1 MPTTIL
7 QPGQIEAA
15 AGEIPGLRL
24 PAPGLFAGR
33 ARRLRALAP
42 GHSLGP
48 FLTFAAALAE
58 RQEAAWHALA
68 PAPLPPALLLAHC
81 REGAMP
87 PLAHP
92 AWWPGPEWRDLARS
106 LAADL
111 IGEVPAGSGSDQLAA
126 ATDDWLEAQ
135 AHALLEADGPALDL
149 AAAPFI
155 GAALQVHWT
164 ALAARLQPGDL
175 GPSAQQAQCPVCGS
189 PPVASVLR
197 IGGAEGGLRYLHCG
211 LCASEWHVVRA
222 KCSLCDNS
230 RGIAYLSIEGPD
242 GKPRRGVEAETCPEC
257 HGYLKLCRM
266 DQDPEV
272 DPWADDLATLALD
285 LLVDQEGYERAALNF
300 LLLQG
305 LPLQTPA
312 V

>member
-1 MPTTIL
+1 MSTTIL

-15 AGEIPGLRL
+15 ASEIPVLRL
-24 PAPGLFAGR
+24 PERGLFAGR
-33 ARRLRALAP
+33 ARRLRGLAP
-42 GHSLGP
+42 GHSLAD
-48 FLTFAAALAE
+48 FLNFAAALAD
-58 RQEAAWHALA
+58 RQEAAWRALA
-68 PAPLPPALLLAHC
+68 PEALPSGELLARC
-81 REGAMP
+81 RDAAMP
-87 PLAHP
+87 PLAPP
-92 AWWPGPEWRDLARS
+92 AWWPGPEWRGLARS
-106 LAADL
+106 LASDL
-111 IGEVPAGSGSDQLAA
+111 TGAVPAGSGPDRLAG
-126 ATDDWLEAQ
+126 ATDDWLEIQ
-135 AHALLEADGPALDL
+135 ARALLGADGPALDL

-164 ALAARLQPGDL
+164 ALAAHLQPRDI
-175 GPSAQQAQCPVCGS
+175 GPSAQQAHCPVCGS

-230 RGIAYLSIEGPD
+230 RGITYLSLEGPD

-257 HGYLKLCRM
+257 RGYLKLCRM

-272 DPWADDLATLALD
+272 DPWADDIATLALD

>member
-1 MPTTIL
+1 MPTTIIE
-7 QPGQIEAA
+7 PGQIEAA
-15 AGEIPGLRL
+15 AGDIPSLRL

-33 ARRLRALAP
+33 ARRLRALAS
-42 GHSLGP
+42 GHILGE
-48 FLTFAAALAE
+48 FLTFAAAMAE
-58 RQEAAWHALA
+58 HQEAAWRNLT
-68 PAPLPPALLLAHC
+68 PAPLPAPALLAQC
-81 REGAMP
+81 REAAMP
-87 PLAHP
+87 PLAPP
-92 AWWPGPEWRDLARS
+92 AWWPGLEWRTLARS

-111 IGEVPAGSGSDQLAA
+111 AGAVPASRAA
-126 ATDDWLEAQ
+126 DRVAEATHNWLDTQ
-135 AHALLEADGPALDL
+135 AHALLGGAGANLDL

-164 ALAARLQPGDL
+164 ALAARLQVSDI

-242 GKPRRGVEAETCPEC
+242 ERQRRGVEAETCPEC

-285 LLVDQEGYERAALNF
+285 LLVDQEGFERAGLNF

-305 LPLQTPA
+305 GPTA
-312 V
+312 S

>member
-7 QPGQIEAA
+7 EPGQIEAA
-15 AGEIPGLRL
+15 AGAIPSLRL
-24 PAPGLFAGR
+24 PTPGLFTGR
-33 ARRLRALAP
+33 ARRLRALAS
-42 GHSLGP
+42 GHSLEG
-48 FLTFAAALAE
+48 FLTFAAALSE
-58 RQEAAWHALA
+58 HQELAWRSLA
-68 PAPLPPALLLAHC
+68 PPPLPPTSLLAQC
-81 REGAMP
+81 REAAMP
-87 PLAHP
+87 PLAPP
-92 AWWPGPEWRDLARS
+92 AWGPTPDWRELARS
-106 LAADL
+106 MAADL
-111 IGEVPAGSGSDQLAA
+111 AGALPAGGGSDRLAG
-126 ATDDWLEAQ
+126 ATDDWLDTQ
-135 AHALLEADGPALDL
+135 AHALLSGDGANLDL
-149 AAAPFI
+149 AAIPFI

-164 ALAARLQPGDL
+164 ALAARLQPGDI
-175 GPSAQQAQCPVCGS
+175 GPSAQQARCPVCGS

-285 LLVDQEGYERAALNF
+285 LLVDREGFERAGFNF
-300 LLLQG
+300 LMLQG
-305 LPLQTPA
+305 GPSAP
-312 V
+312 

>member
-1 MPTTIL
+1 MPNTIL
-7 QPGQIEAA
+7 EPGQIEAA
-15 AGEIPGLRL
+15 AGAIPSLRL
-24 PAPGLFAGR
+24 PARGLFVTR

-42 GHSLGP
+42 GHSLGDV
-48 FLTFAAALAE
+48 LTFAAALAE
-58 RQEAAWHALA
+58 HQESAWRSLT
-68 PAPLPPALLLAHC
+68 PAPLPPAHLLARC
-81 REGAMP
+81 QESAMP
-87 PLAHP
+87 PLAPP
-92 AWWPGPEWRDLARS
+92 AWWPAGDWRDLARA
-106 LAADL
+106 LVADL
-111 IGEVPAGSGSDQLAA
+111 TGLVPQGGTASGLVDRSN
-126 ATDDWLEAQ
+126 DWLETQ
-135 AHALLEADGPALDL
+135 AHALLASDGASLDL

-164 ALAARLQPGDL
+164 ALAARLQPGDI
-175 GPSAQQAQCPVCGS
+175 GPTAQQAQCPVCGS

-230 RGIAYLSIEGPD
+230 RGIAYLSLEGPE

-285 LLVDQEGYERAALNF
+285 LLVDQEGFERAGFNV

-305 LPLQTPA
+305 GQGDQ
-312 V
+312 

>member
-15 AGEIPGLRL
+15 AGEIPVLRL
-24 PAPGLFAGR
+24 PAPGLFTR
-33 ARRLRALAP
+33 RVRRLRALAA
-42 GHSLGP
+42 GHSLAD
-48 FLTFAAALAE
+48 FLSFAAALAE
-58 RQEAAWHALA
+58 RQEAARKTLA
-68 PAPLPPALLLAHC
+68 PAELPSPELLAHC
-81 REGAMP
+81 REAAMP
-87 PLAHP
+87 PLAP
-92 AWWPGPEWRDLARS
+92 PGWWPGPDWRELARG

-111 IGEVPAGSGSDQLAA
+111 AGAIPASGGPDQLAA
-126 ATDDWLEAQ
+126 ATDDWLETQ
-135 AHALLEADGPALDL
+135 ARALLGADGPALDL

-164 ALAARLQPGDL
+164 ALAARLQPGDI

-230 RGIAYLSIEGPD
+230 RGIAYLSVEGPD

-257 HGYLKLCRM
+257 RGYLKLCRM

-285 LLVDQEGYERAALNF
+285 ILVEQEGFERAGLNF

-305 LPLQTPA
+305 GQSA
-312 V
+312 S